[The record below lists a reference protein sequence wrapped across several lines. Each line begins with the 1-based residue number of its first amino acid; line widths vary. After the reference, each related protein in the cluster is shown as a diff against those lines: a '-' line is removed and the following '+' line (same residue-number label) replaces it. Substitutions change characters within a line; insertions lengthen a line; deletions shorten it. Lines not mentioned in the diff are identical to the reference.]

1 MVETEVE
8 KTSTTNYDQRQIMNP
23 SGSLHKFPTRE
34 PFGNSFKRIQ
44 LDKIETSLYRK
55 APTTTKSD
63 VRFLTHAG
71 IPRTEGFRHGGVRRS
86 TVSFDTD
93 THRKH
98 LRNGREMP
106 AASFFRRC
114 WHPMVLQ
121 TTCSAFGAR
130 GLQTFMAIGAHSA
143 PWSIASSS
151 YRMKARD
158 LRLSSSPHPIAWCK
172 LFRTSN

>member
-1 MVETEVE
+1 M
-8 KTSTTNYDQRQIMNP
+8 
-23 SGSLHKFPTRE
+23 
-34 PFGNSFKRIQ
+34 
-44 LDKIETSLYRK
+44 YRK
-55 APTTTKSD
+55 ASTTTKSD

-71 IPRTEGFRHGGVRRS
+71 IPRTEGFAHGGVRRS

-93 THRKH
+93 THRKL

-130 GLQTFMAIGAHSA
+130 GLQTFMAIGAPYA
-143 PWSIASSS
+143 PWPIVSLS
-151 YRMKARD
+151 YRTKAHD
-158 LRLSSSPHPIAWCK
+158 LTLSLPAHPIIWHT
-172 LFRTSN
+172 LFRTSNSDGVLRKRSTWSVGPSDASSVERATLLASDGHCDQVFC